1 MMSRPAIAVF
11 TFLCLSAAAVT
22 ARAGDTAE
30 IEASM
35 EALAKAFETHDV
47 DRIRSLMTPDHIAI
61 NSGDDHPVPIDE
73 QMAELS
79 KLRYSVIEF
88 GEPTVSMIDTATALV
103 IVEMIIE
110 ASLDGVPQ
118 PGKLIVS
125 QIWVN
130 RDGEWLQRLY
140 QETAVGD

>member
-1 MMSRPAIAVF
+1 MSRSVFAAF
-11 TFLCLSAAAVT
+11 TFFCLFVAMVPT
-22 ARAGDTAE
+22 RADDATE

-35 EALAKAFETHDV
+35 KALAKAFETHDV
-47 DRIRSLMTPDHIAI
+47 DRIRSLMTPDHVAI
-61 NSGDDHPVPIDE
+61 NSGDDHPVSVDE
-73 QMAELS
+73 QMKELT
-79 KLRYSVIEF
+79 KLRYSVVEI

-103 IVEMIIE
+103 IVGMNIE

-125 QIWVN
+125 QIWVK
-130 RDGEWLQRLY
+130 RDGKWLQRLY

>member
-1 MMSRPAIAVF
+1 
-11 TFLCLSAAAVT
+11 
-22 ARAGDTAE
+22 
-30 IEASM
+30 M

-110 ASLDGVPQ
+110 ASLDGVQQ

>member
-1 MMSRPAIAVF
+1 MSRSVIAAF
-11 TFLCLSAAAVT
+11 TFFCLFVAVVS
-22 ARAGDTAE
+22 ARAGDATE

-35 EALAKAFETHDV
+35 KALAKAFETHDV
-47 DRIRSLMTPDHIAI
+47 DRIRSLMTSDHIAI
-61 NSGDDHPVPIDE
+61 NSGDDHPVSIDE
-73 QMAELS
+73 QMKELS
-79 KLRYSVIEF
+79 KLRYSVVEI

-130 RDGEWLQRLY
+130 RDGKWLQRLY